1 MCSLQLL
8 QILSRFPS
16 SLRFF
21 PSTRRSPSLSTASWS
36 SLVITILLYLSID
49 DNSSRCE
56 QCRGRYRIDLG
67 LQLEELLFDH
77 QFRSHPTETD
87 KEENSSSAVDGS
99 IQIFGQSQG
108 SAIVVCTW
116 TDGEVLSSDR
126 RFSSEFSRFHILHYS
141 SMYSRSSRVKFLTV
155 EGNGDNVSSTKPSS
169 RSLQEFLLKHCFFP
183 TANMKVITA
192 IYLHVRPDLRDEW
205 LAGVDV
211 DTDVEESLV
220 RLSPFLSFFTL

>member
-49 DNSSRCE
+49 DNSSGCKWW
-56 QCRGRYRIDLG
+56 RGRYRIDLG

-108 SAIVVCTW
+108 AATVICNLA
-116 TDGEVLSSDR
+116 DGRKLCCSDR

-155 EGNGDNVSSTKPSS
+155 EGNGDNVSFDEIFTSISS
-169 RSLQEFLLKHCFFP
+169 RAPAQDFFLLP
-183 TANMKVITA
+183 QRT
-192 IYLHVRPDLRDEW
+192 
-205 LAGVDV
+205 
-211 DTDVEESLV
+211 
-220 RLSPFLSFFTL
+220 